1 GISEASGERR
11 HLSNKY
17 DVQNSPARIPRTSNI
32 RKHVT
37 RSLCY
42 SRFSARLHHA
52 PQRDVIWGNAD
63 IPSCVLCRCPRKNAI
78 FTAKTSCASPSAQH
92 LPTCSTSGPGSDKF
106 SKAKI
111 TTDNFQIIT
120 SNKITVSSETLASDL
135 DHSSTFRPKK
145 LSAQKCV

>member
-17 DVQNSPARIPRTSNI
+17 DVQNSPERIPRTSNI

-52 PQRDVIWGNAD
+52 PQRDVIWGNTD
-63 IPSCVLCRCPRKNAI
+63 ICHVPLEIHCKNKLHRRALSI
-78 FTAKTSCASPSAQH
+78 CQH
-92 LPTCSTSGPGSDKF
+92 AALAVPDQINFRWKNDDRQFSDNYF
-106 SKAKI
+106 
-111 TTDNFQIIT
+111 
-120 SNKITVSSETLASDL
+120 E
-135 DHSSTFRPKK
+135 
-145 LSAQKCV
+145 